1 MRIVEV
7 NELYSPTGGGVRT
20 YIDAKMAILARQ
32 GHELIVIAP
41 GRVTR
46 VEERP
51 TGGRVIY
58 IKSPTIPIDRNYGL
72 FWDAAPIHSLLDD
85 LQPDVVENC
94 SPWRSAG
101 IVADWTGPALKSWFL
116 HNDNLEAYPKRWLGR
131 IASGERIERAFDWYN
146 RYMDRCFQR
155 YDAVITNGPVL
166 FKRYRARGVRVD
178 AAIPLG
184 IDRARFSPALRDEA
198 LRASMLQQCG
208 LPPDAHLLL
217 AVGRHHPEKRWPM
230 VIDAVQRAGARLPV
244 GMMMLGQ
251 GPDTAALERHI
262 GRSPHIRLYR
272 PVYDR
277 PQLATFMASAD
288 AFIHGASNETFG
300 LVASE
305 ALASGLPLIVPDAGG
320 AFEVARPTYAETYR
334 AGDAYDCAAAI
345 VRLFARDQPLLHR
358 AARVAAA
365 HVRSDEQH
373 AADLVAFYA
382 RRIAERDAQ
391 ASDQARRSA

>member
-7 NELYSPTGGGVRT
+7 NELYSPTGGGVKS
-20 YIDAKMAILARQ
+20 YVDAKLAIMARQ

-41 GRVTR
+41 GRTTR
-46 VEERP
+46 IEERP
-51 TGGRVIY
+51 AGGRVIY
-58 IKSPTIPIDRNYGL
+58 VKSPTIPIDRNYGL
-72 FWDAAPIHSLLDD
+72 FWDAAPIHALLDE

-101 IVADWTGPALKSWFL
+101 IVADWPGPALKSWFL
-116 HNDNLEAYPKRWLGR
+116 HNDNLDAYPKRWFGR
-131 IASGERIERAFDWYN
+131 IASPERVERAFDWYN
-146 RYMDRCFQR
+146 RYLDRCFAH
-155 YDAVITNGPVL
+155 YDTVVTNGPVL

-178 AAIPLG
+178 AAFPLG
-184 IDRARFSPALRDEA
+184 IDRHRFSPTLRDES
-198 LRASMLQQCG
+198 LRASMLAECG

-230 VIDAVQRAGARLPV
+230 VIDAVQRAGARAPV

-251 GPDTAALERHI
+251 GPNTAALERHI
-262 GRSPHIRLYR
+262 GSSPHIRLYH

-305 ALASGLPLIVPDAGG
+305 ALASGMPLIVPDEGG
-320 AFEVARPTYAETYR
+320 AFEVAAPAYAETYR
-334 AGDAYDCAAAI
+334 AGDAYACSAAI
-345 VRLFARDQPLLHR
+345 LRLLARDQAELR
-358 AARVAAA
+358 AAAREAAA
-365 HVRSDEQH
+365 QVRSDEQH
-373 AADLVAFYA
+373 AADLVSFYA
-382 RRIAERDAQ
+382 RRIAERDR
-391 ASDQARRSA
+391 QARKSA

>member
-7 NELYSPTGGGVRT
+7 NELYSPTGGGVKS
-20 YIDAKMAILARQ
+20 YVDAKLAIMARQ

-41 GRVTR
+41 GRTTR

-51 TGGRVIY
+51 GGGQVIY
-58 IKSPTIPIDRNYGL
+58 VKSPTIPFDRNYGL
-72 FWDAAPIHSLLDD
+72 FWDAAPIHALLDD

-101 IVADWTGPALKSWFL
+101 IVADWQGRALKSWFL
-116 HNDNLEAYPKRWLGR
+116 HNDNLDAYPKRWFGR
-131 IASGERIERAFDWYN
+131 LASPNRIERAFDWYN
-146 RYMDRCFQR
+146 RYLGRCFSR
-155 YDAVITNGPVL
+155 YDAVVSNGPVL
-166 FKRYRARGVRVD
+166 FKRYRARGVHVD

-184 IDRARFSPALRDEA
+184 IDRQRFSPDLRDEA
-198 LRASMLQQCG
+198 LRASMLAECG
-208 LPPDAHLLL
+208 LPPTAHLLL
-217 AVGRHHPEKRWPM
+217 AVGRHHPEKRWPT
-230 VIDAVQRAGARLPV
+230 VIDAVQRAGARAPV

-251 GPDTAALERHI
+251 GPNTAALERHI
-262 GRSPHIRLYR
+262 GSSPHIRLYR

-305 ALASGLPLIVPDAGG
+305 ALASGMPLIVPDEGG

-345 VRLFARDQPLLHR
+345 LRLFARDQTMLRR
-358 AARVAAA
+358 AARVAAGQ
-365 HVRSDEQH
+365 VGSDEQH

-382 RRIAERDAQ
+382 RRIAEREAG
-391 ASDQARRSA
+391 ALDQRRSA